1 MHGQGNG
8 DSQIKCMDGTIRRL
22 RQLRALSQ
30 RELAQRASLDT
41 ATINRIE
48 RGKQRPMPRTIRK
61 LADALGVGTEE
72 IMADQPRL
80 M

>member
-1 MHGQGNG
+1 MHNQKSG
-8 DSQIKCMDGTIRRL
+8 DPQIKRMDGTIRRL

-30 RELAQRASLDT
+30 RELAQRAGLDT

-61 LADALGVGTEE
+61 LADALGVTTEE